1 MRSIIFGVVFSILL
15 ALVFLPFVVGHL
27 EIVSFETL
35 PFSQQMMIYGFCIS
49 FLTFFYFFFQYG
61 AKQLKEK
68 NWNNH
73 VMNMLF
79 ELIGGKSFLLVALF
93 LAIFY
98 WVFINVLFKSP
109 TITNYFVSILK

>member
-15 ALVFLPFVVGHL
+15 ALVFLPYVLGHL
-27 EIVSFETL
+27 EISSFETL
-35 PFSQQMMIYGFCIS
+35 PFSQQMMIYALSIS

-73 VMNMLF
+73 VINMLF
-79 ELIGGKSFLLVALF
+79 EFIGDKSFLLVAFF

-98 WVFINVLFKSP
+98 WVFINVLFTSP
-109 TITNYFVSILK
+109 TITQYFVSILK